1 MKLRRTMTTRRAM
14 TAVAI
19 TTGLVLAVAGCGG
32 GEDGG
37 DDSKKENS
45 SSGSTNQNQ
54 GGKQSDDNED
64 KGEDGGQEQ
73 SSDEVLA
80 EVKGEESITLTIKSA
95 VRDEGG
101 FVTVSG
107 TVTNNGNRFFAAAN
121 WRGEERELNK
131 NGSSVAG
138 ANLVD
143 GKGKK
148 RYLVL
153 RDTEGRCLCTKF
165 TGGVKPGQT
174 SEWYA
179 QFPAPPE
186 STNKMSFQV
195 GAMPPAPIELAGG
208 Q

>member
-1 MKLRRTMTTRRAM
+1 MKLRRTMKTRRAM

-32 GEDGG
+32 GDGG
-37 DDSKKENS
+37 DDDSKNPSSEAPKNDQNGDETPKEE
-45 SSGSTNQNQ
+45 QP
-54 GGKQSDDNED
+54 
-64 KGEDGGQEQ
+64 Q

-80 EVKGEESITLTIKSA
+80 EVKGEESITLTVKSA

-107 TVTNNGNRFFAAAN
+107 TVTNNGSRFFAAAN

-153 RDTEGRCLCTKF
+153 RDTSGRCLCTKF

-174 SEWYA
+174 SDWYA

-186 STNKMSFQV
+186 GTSDMTFQV
-195 GAMPPAPIELAGG
+195 GAMPPAPIEISEGE
-208 Q
+208 

>member
-1 MKLRRTMTTRRAM
+1 MSVRRTMMARRAM

-19 TTGLVLAVAGCGG
+19 TTGLVLTVAGCGG
-32 GEDGG
+32 GGEG
-37 DDSKKENS
+37 DDKSDAKS
-45 SSGSTNQNQ
+45 SPTSAEERGGESGEKDETEQDPE
-54 GGKQSDDNED
+54 GK
-64 KGEDGGQEQ
+64 
-73 SSDEVLA
+73 VLA
-80 EVKGEESITLTIKSA
+80 EVKGEENITLTVTSA

-107 TVTNNGNRFFAAAN
+107 KVTNNGGKFWAAAN

-143 GKGKK
+143 NEGKK
-148 RYLVL
+148 KYFVL

-165 TGGVKPGQT
+165 TGGVKPSQT
-174 SEWYA
+174 ADWYA

-186 STNKMSFQV
+186 GTTKVDFQV
-195 GAMPPAPIELAGG
+195 GAMPPAPLEISDGE
-208 Q
+208 

>member
-1 MKLRRTMTTRRAM
+1 MNIRRTIKTRKAM

-32 GEDGG
+32 GDGDSDDKPEKGSSSPAASKGGG
-37 DDSKKENS
+37 DEGEKEEES
-45 SSGSTNQNQ
+45 QAPA
-54 GGKQSDDNED
+54 SD
-64 KGEDGGQEQ
+64 KA
-73 SSDEVLA
+73 LA
-80 EVKGEESITLTIKSA
+80 EVKGEENITLTVSSA

-107 TVTNNGNRFFAAAN
+107 KVTNSGGKFWAAAN

-138 ANLVD
+138 ASLIDNA
-143 GKGKK
+143 GKK
-148 RYLVL
+148 KYLVL

-174 SEWYA
+174 ADWYA

-186 STNKMSFQV
+186 GSDKVAFQV
-195 GAMPPAPIELAGG
+195 GAMPPASIEISESE
-208 Q
+208 

>member
-19 TTGLVLAVAGCGG
+19 TTGLVLTVAGCGS

-45 SSGSTNQNQ
+45 SSDTTNQNQ
-54 GGKQSDDNED
+54 GGKKGDQDQDED
-64 KGEDGGQEQ
+64 QEQ
-73 SSDEVLA
+73 PSDEVQA
-80 EVKGEESITLTIKSA
+80 EVKGEENITLTVKSA

-107 TVTNNGNRFFAAAN
+107 TVTNNGNRFFPAAN

-143 GKGKK
+143 EKGKK

-174 SEWYA
+174 TEWYA

-186 STNKMSFQV
+186 STTKVTFQV
-195 GAMPPAPIELAGG
+195 GAMPPAPVEIAGG

>member
-1 MKLRRTMTTRRAM
+1 MKLRRTRKTRRAL

-19 TTGLVLAVAGCGG
+19 TTGLVLVVVGCGG
-32 GEDGG
+32 GDGG
-37 DDSKKENS
+37 DDDSKKNPS
-45 SSGSTNQNQ
+45 SEAPKDGQSG
-54 GGKQSDDNED
+54 GGGEESQQDD
-64 KGEDGGQEQ
+64 QPQ

-80 EVKGEESITLTIKSA
+80 EVKGEESITLTVKSA
-95 VRDEGG
+95 IRDEGG

-107 TVTNNGNRFFAAAN
+107 TVTNNGSRFFAAAN

-153 RDTEGRCLCTKF
+153 RDTSGRCLCTKF

-174 SEWYA
+174 SDWYA

-186 STNKMSFQV
+186 GTTEMTFQV
-195 GAMPPAPIELAGG
+195 GAMPPAPIELSEGE
-208 Q
+208 

>member
-1 MKLRRTMTTRRAM
+1 MSIRRTTKTRRAM

-19 TTGLVLAVAGCGG
+19 TTGLVLTVAGCGG
-32 GEDGG
+32 GGDGG
-37 DDSKKENS
+37 DDKS
-45 SSGSTNQNQ
+45 
-54 GGKQSDDNED
+54 D
-64 KGEDGGQEQ
+64 KGASSPATTKSGGDDGDKEEKPEAPAT
-73 SSDEVLA
+73 DKVLA
-80 EVKGEESITLTIKSA
+80 EVKGEENITLTVSSA

-107 TVTNNGNRFFAAAN
+107 KVTNSGGKFWAAAN

-143 GKGKK
+143 NAGKK
-148 RYLVL
+148 KYLVL

-174 SEWYA
+174 ADWYA

-186 STNKMSFQV
+186 GSDKVDFQV
-195 GAMPPAPIELAGG
+195 GAMPPASIELSEGE
-208 Q
+208 

>member
-1 MKLRRTMTTRRAM
+1 MSIRRTKKTRRAM

-32 GEDGG
+32 GDDGNDDKSEKGTSSPATTKSSGG
-37 DDSKKENS
+37 D
-45 SSGSTNQNQ
+45 
-54 GGKQSDDNED
+54 ED
-64 KGEDGGQEQ
+64 KDEKTEAPATGQ
-73 SSDEVLA
+73 VLA
-80 EVKGEESITLTIKSA
+80 EVKGEEDITLTVSSA
-95 VRDEGG
+95 TRDEGG
-101 FVTVSG
+101 FVTISG
-107 TVTNNGNRFFAAAN
+107 KVTNSGGKFWAAAN

-143 GKGKK
+143 NAGKK
-148 RYLVL
+148 KYLVL

-174 SEWYA
+174 ADWYA

-186 STNKMSFQV
+186 GTSKVDFQV
-195 GAMPPAPIELAGG
+195 GAMPPASIEISEGE
-208 Q
+208 

>member
-1 MKLRRTMTTRRAM
+1 MKLRRTTKTRRAM

-19 TTGLVLAVAGCGG
+19 TTGLVLTVAGCGG
-32 GEDGG
+32 GDGG
-37 DDSKKENS
+37 DDDKSKKENS
-45 SSGSTNQNQ
+45 SSGASSTQDQ
-54 GGKQSDDNED
+54 GGGQDE
-64 KGEDGGQEQ
+64 EDGQEGQEQ
-73 SSDEVLA
+73 PADDVLA
-80 EVKGEESITLTIKSA
+80 EVKGEESITLTVKSA

-107 TVTNNGNRFFAAAN
+107 SVTNNGNRFFAAAN

-143 GKGKK
+143 EKGKK

-186 STNKMSFQV
+186 STTKVTFQV
-195 GAMPPAPIELAGG
+195 GAMPPAPIELSGSE
-208 Q
+208 

>member
-1 MKLRRTMTTRRAM
+1 MTLRRTMKTRRAM

-32 GEDGG
+32 GDGG
-37 DDSKKENS
+37 DDDSKKENTS
-45 SSGSTNQNQ
+45 SEATDRGQ
-54 GGKQSDDNED
+54 GGEEKEPTEQQS
-64 KGEDGGQEQ
+64 QT
-73 SSDEVLA
+73 SDEVLS
-80 EVKGEESITLTIKSA
+80 EVKGEESITLTVKSA

-107 TVTNNGNRFFAAAN
+107 TVTNNGSRFFTAAD

-138 ANLVD
+138 ASLVD

-186 STNKMSFQV
+186 ETAEVNFQV
-195 GAMPPAPIELAGG
+195 GAMPPAPIEISEGE
-208 Q
+208 

>member
-1 MKLRRTMTTRRAM
+1 MKLRRTTKTRRAM

-32 GEDGG
+32 GDDGG
-37 DDSKKENS
+37 DDSKKESAS
-45 SSGSTNQNQ
+45 SEAPQNDQ
-54 GGKQSDDNED
+54 DGEDAPQEEEPESSDD
-64 KGEDGGQEQ
+64 
-73 SSDEVLA
+73 VLA
-80 EVKGEESITLTIKSA
+80 EVKGEESITLAVKSA

-107 TVTNNGNRFFAAAN
+107 TVTNNGSRFFTAAD

-153 RDTEGRCLCTKF
+153 RDTSGRCLCTKF

-174 SEWYA
+174 SDWYA

-186 STNKMSFQV
+186 GVTAVNFQV
-195 GAMPPAPIELAGG
+195 GAMPPAPIEISEGE
-208 Q
+208 